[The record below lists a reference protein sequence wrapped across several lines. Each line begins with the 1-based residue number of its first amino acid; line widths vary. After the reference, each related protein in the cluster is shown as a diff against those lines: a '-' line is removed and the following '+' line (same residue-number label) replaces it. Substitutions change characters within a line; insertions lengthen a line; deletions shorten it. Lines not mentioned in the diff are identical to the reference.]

1 MRSIGTTLKAR
12 ASTLLTEYRLQL
24 FAALWIP
31 LVGAGAFGLSRL
43 APEGEAAGGVVLAA
57 IALGGYRLT
66 SWALDVLAPLL
77 VERVVWPLL
86 GRNRWSD
93 GSRGAAFNSAARTL
107 HYSGHDAHFGRHPE
121 LKEEFGKIEKSL
133 ANIARELQNEG
144 RRSASVRTEYANLS
158 PMRVLKVP
166 TMYDLSCL
174 LEDGQLDEETLYG
187 TVFEM
192 PDGSLWRVPH
202 HAAPFG
208 DANDSAFGRRI
219 EIRKLGA

>member
-1 MRSIGTTLKAR
+1 MH
-12 ASTLLTEYRLQL
+12 L
-24 FAALWIP
+24 FAALWIA

-57 IALGGYRLT
+57 IALGGYRVT

-86 GRNRWSD
+86 GRNRWAD

-107 HYSGHDAHFGRHPE
+107 HYSGLDAHFGRHPE
-121 LKEEFGKIEKSL
+121 LKEEFGRIEKSL
-133 ANIARELQNEG
+133 ADIARELQNVG
-144 RRSASVRTEYANLS
+144 RRSASDRTEYANLS

-166 TMYDLSCL
+166 KMYDLSCL
-174 LEDGQLDEETLYG
+174 LEDGQLDEETLHE

-192 PDGSLWRVPH
+192 PDGSLWRVPY
-202 HAAPFG
+202 HAVPFG
-208 DANDSAFGRRI
+208 DAEETTYGRQI
-219 EIRKLGA
+219 EIRRMGV